1 MWVIGNVCSIILYTK
16 LLTTAYHGN
25 FLVQVVGVEI
35 LVVTRFIFLTAILP
49 YH

>member
-1 MWVIGNVCSIILYTK
+1 MWMIGNVCSIILDTK

-25 FLVQVVGVEI
+25 FLKQLVGAKMLI
-35 LVVTRFIFLTAILP
+35 DTKLFLIAILT